1 MAINKNAVMTLKY
14 KKKLLH
20 LKRIGVKMTVQRDVI
35 VNYATPLY
43 APYGVIN
50 YVMLSK

>member
-1 MAINKNAVMTLKY
+1 MA
-14 KKKLLH
+14 
-20 LKRIGVKMTVQRDVI
+20 VQRDVI

>member
-1 MAINKNAVMTLKY
+1 MA
-14 KKKLLH
+14 
-20 LKRIGVKMTVQRDVI
+20 VQRDVI

-43 APYGVIN
+43 ALYGVIN